1 MDRCPTCGIL
11 HEYDSYDGYCSI
23 ECLKFMHEEIVPDGA
38 HVILSKIREY
48 NEDESPELD
57 TIEKVLSYSEYKAQF
72 G

>member
-1 MDRCPTCGIL
+1 
-11 HEYDSYDGYCSI
+11 
-23 ECLKFMHEEIVPDGA
+23 MHEEIVPDGA